1 MEMNAQTKEELVC
14 LSPNLAFGPNARK
27 KEKPQTR
34 EELLILLQIE
44 RKKNEEEYQKRI
56 KLEKELEQYKCM
68 IYEEDMDTS

>member
-1 MEMNAQTKEELVC
+1 MGTEAQARENPAMMLQIE
-14 LSPNLAFGPNARK
+14 RK

>member
-1 MEMNAQTKEELVC
+1 METKAQIKEELVC
-14 LSPNLAFGPNARK
+14 LSPNLALYPNERK

-34 EELLILLQIE
+34 EELLILVQIE

-68 IYEEDMDTS
+68 GYEEDMDTS